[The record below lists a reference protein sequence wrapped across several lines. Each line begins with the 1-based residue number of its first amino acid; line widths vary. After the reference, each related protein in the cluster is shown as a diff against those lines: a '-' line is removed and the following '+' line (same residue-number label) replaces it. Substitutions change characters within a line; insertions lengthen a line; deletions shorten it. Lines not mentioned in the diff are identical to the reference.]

1 MLKKFF
7 KNKWVKRISY
17 LFLFFIIAFAG
28 FYASIYLG
36 FWGEVPTKKELSD
49 LKQSQAIQILD
60 KDEKLIG
67 KFYVFDRQSVTYN
80 DLPQPLIDALVATE
94 DVRFYEHD
102 GVDNQSLLRVF
113 FKTILLS
120 DESSGGGST
129 ITLQLAKNLFGR
141 KDYGSLGIVVNKI
154 RESIVAQRMEDIYS
168 KKDILTMYFNT
179 VPFSDNTYGIESA
192 SLKFFNKHTKELSL
206 PEAAT
211 LVGSLKA
218 NHSYNPRLFPERSQ
232 LRRDVVLQQM
242 VKYGYLSEK
251 EGSDAMQSKIELD
264 YQYYA
269 PNQGVAPYFRENI
282 KKKVE
287 KLLKDKDYLKP
298 DGSNYNIY
306 RDGLKIYTTLDL
318 TMQKYAEEAMQKHMA
333 KLQQTYEDAYGNR
346 APWLTNKNILESNLK
361 KLKRYQQLQAQGLS
375 EAQIKDSLTVKK
387 EVELFE
393 WSENKVVQASTIDS
407 LQHYLKFLNS
417 GMVALDPENGAV
429 RAYIGGIDYRYFK
442 YDHVSQSKRQVG
454 STFKPF
460 VYTAAIENGM
470 EPCTYFP
477 VKEVTYT
484 DMDDW
489 TPKNAGGLNDPDLN
503 YSLEKAL
510 SNSVNTIAVK
520 VMNDVGIE
528 KVIDLAHKMGI
539 QSEIEEVPSI
549 ALGTENLGLLELAK
563 AYTSFVNKS
572 KPTTPLFITKIEDK
586 NGNLIFENEAEE
598 EEPEQVYSDYTRQ
611 VMLEFMKATINEG
624 TATRIRNTYGL
635 TNDIAGKTGTT
646 QDNKDGW
653 FVGITPKL
661 VTVTWVGN
669 DDQRIGFSSTG
680 IGQGANS
687 ALPIFG
693 EFMQELNRD
702 EDFSSI
708 TQAKFETPDNKVLN
722 DLDCELSKEDGFFKK
737 LFGGEKDKKEF
748 KKEKKKKG
756 GIFSFLKGKKDEDD
770 E

>member
-17 LFLFFIIAFAG
+17 LFLFFIIVVAG
-28 FYASIYLG
+28 FYASIYVG

-49 LKQSQAIQILD
+49 LKQSQATQILD
-60 KDEKLIG
+60 KDEQLIG

-80 DLPQPLIDALVATE
+80 DLPKPLIDALVATE

-393 WSENKVVQASTIDS
+393 WNENKVVQASTIDS

-520 VMNDVGIE
+520 VMNEVGLE

-539 QSEIEEVPSI
+539 ESEIEEVPSI

-563 AYTSFVNKS
+563 AYTSFVNES

-598 EEPEQVYSDYTRQ
+598 KEPEQVYSDYTRQ

-669 DDQRIGFSSTG
+669 DDQRIGFSSTS

-693 EFMQELNRD
+693 EFMQELHRD
-702 EDFSSI
+702 EDFNSI
-708 TQAKFETPDNKVLN
+708 TQAKFETPDNEVLN

>member
-28 FYASIYLG
+28 FYASIYVG

-49 LKQSQAIQILD
+49 LKQSQATQILD
-60 KDEKLIG
+60 KDEQLIG

-80 DLPQPLIDALVATE
+80 DLPKPLIDALVATE

>member
-17 LFLFFIIAFAG
+17 LFLFFIIVVAG
-28 FYASIYLG
+28 FYASIYVG

-49 LKQSQAIQILD
+49 LKQSQATQILD
-60 KDEKLIG
+60 KDEQLIG

-80 DLPQPLIDALVATE
+80 DLPKPLIDALVATE

-520 VMNDVGIE
+520 VMNEVGIE

-539 QSEIEEVPSI
+539 ESEIEEVPSI

-702 EDFSSI
+702 EDFNSI
-708 TQAKFETPDNKVLN
+708 TQAKFETPDNEVLN

>member
-1 MLKKFF
+1 
-7 KNKWVKRISY
+7 
-17 LFLFFIIAFAG
+17 
-28 FYASIYLG
+28 
-36 FWGEVPTKKELSD
+36 
-49 LKQSQAIQILD
+49 
-60 KDEKLIG
+60 
-67 KFYVFDRQSVTYN
+67 
-80 DLPQPLIDALVATE
+80 
-94 DVRFYEHD
+94 
-102 GVDNQSLLRVF
+102 
-113 FKTILLS
+113 
-120 DESSGGGST
+120 
-129 ITLQLAKNLFGR
+129 
-141 KDYGSLGIVVNKI
+141 
-154 RESIVAQRMEDIYS
+154 
-168 KKDILTMYFNT
+168 MYFNT

-346 APWLTNKNILESNLK
+346 APWLTNKKIVESNLK

-539 QSEIEEVPSI
+539 ESEIEEVPSI

-563 AYTSFVNKS
+563 AYTSFVNES
-572 KPTTPLFITKIEDK
+572 KPTTPLLITKIEDK

-702 EDFSSI
+702 EDFNSI
-708 TQAKFETPDNKVLN
+708 TQAKFETPDDEVLN

>member
-1 MLKKFF
+1 MKRVF
-7 KNKWVKRISY
+7 KNKWIKRLALLI
-17 LFLFFIIAFAG
+17 LFVIGGFSV
-28 FYASIYLG
+28 FYASIYFG
-36 FWGEVPTKKELSD
+36 FWGEVPTKKELTD
-49 LKQSQAIQILD
+49 LKQSQATQILD
-60 KDEKLIG
+60 KDNALLG
-67 KFYVFDRQSVTYN
+67 KFYVFDRQSVNYEQ
-80 DLPQPLIDALVATE
+80 LPKHLIDALVATE

-141 KDYGSLGIVVNKI
+141 KDYGSFGIVVNKI
-154 RESIVAQRMEDIYS
+154 RESIVAKRIEDIYS
-168 KKDILTMYFNT
+168 KNDILTMYFNT

-242 VKYGYLSEK
+242 VKYDYLSEK
-251 EGSDAMQSKIELD
+251 EGSNAMQSKIELD

-269 PNQGVAPYFRENI
+269 PNQGVAPYFREEI
-282 KKKVE
+282 KKRVE
-287 KLLKDKDYLKP
+287 KLLQENDFLKP

-318 TMQKYAEEAMQKHMA
+318 NMQKYAEEAMQKHMA
-333 KLQQTYEDAYGNR
+333 QLQQTYEEAYGNR
-346 APWLTNKNILESNLK
+346 APWLTNKKILTSNLK
-361 KLKRYQQLQAQGLS
+361 KLKRYQQLQVSGLS
-375 EAQIKDSLTVKK
+375 EEQIQDSLSLKK
-387 EVELFE
+387 EVELFD
-393 WSENKVVQASTIDS
+393 WKENKIEQASTIDS

-417 GMVALDPENGAV
+417 GMVALDPNNGAV

-470 EPCTYFP
+470 KPCKYFP

-484 DMDDW
+484 DMNGW

-520 VMNDVGIE
+520 VINEVGID
-528 KVIDLAHKMGI
+528 KVVDLAHRMGI
-539 QSEIEEVPSI
+539 ESDIEKVPSI
-549 ALGTENLGLLELAK
+549 ALGTENLGLLELAS
-563 AYTSFVNKS
+563 AYTTFVNES
-572 KPTTPLFITKIEDK
+572 KTTTPLFITKIEDK
-586 NGNLIFENEAEE
+586 NGNLIFENEAKK

-635 TNDIAGKTGTT
+635 RNDIAGKTGTT

-669 DDQRIGFSSTG
+669 DDQRIGFSNTS

-693 EFMQELNRD
+693 EFMQKLNTD
-702 EDFSSI
+702 EKFDYI
-708 TQAKFETPDNKVLN
+708 TNAKFETPDKEVVE

-737 LFGGEKDKKEF
+737 LFGGKKDEKNF

-756 GIFSFLKGKKDEDD
+756 GIFSFLKGNKDD
-770 E
+770 EEN

>member
-1 MLKKFF
+1 MLKRFF
-7 KNKWVKRISY
+7 KNKWVKPISY
-17 LFLFFIIAFAG
+17 LFLFFIIAFAS
-28 FYASIYLG
+28 FYASIYFG

-49 LKQSQAIQILD
+49 LKQSQATQILD

-80 DLPQPLIDALVATE
+80 DLPKPLIDALVATE

-141 KDYGSLGIVVNKI
+141 KDYGSLGILVNKI

-287 KLLKDKDYLKP
+287 KLLKEKDFLKP
-298 DGSNYNIY
+298 DGSKYNIY

-333 KLQQTYEDAYGNR
+333 KLQQTYEDAYGKR
-346 APWLTNKNILESNLK
+346 APWLTDKKILESNLK
-361 KLKRYQQLQAQGLS
+361 KLKRYQQLQARGLS

-393 WSENKVVQASTIDS
+393 WKKNEVVQASTIDS

-520 VMNDVGIE
+520 VMNEVGIE

-539 QSEIEEVPSI
+539 ESEIEEVPSI

-586 NGNLIFENEAEE
+586 NGNLIFEKEAEE

-693 EFMQELNRD
+693 EFMQVLNRD
-702 EDFSSI
+702 EDFNSI
-708 TQAKFETPDNKVLN
+708 TQAKFETPDDEVLK
-722 DLDCELSKEDGFFKK
+722 DLNCELSKEDGFFKK
-737 LFGGEKDKKEF
+737 LFGGEDDKKEF

-756 GIFSFLKGKKDEDD
+756 GIFSFLKGKKDED
-770 E
+770 

>member
-17 LFLFFIIAFAG
+17 LFLFFIIVVAG
-28 FYASIYLG
+28 FYASIYVG

-49 LKQSQAIQILD
+49 LKQSQATQILD

-80 DLPQPLIDALVATE
+80 DLPKPLIDALVATE

-346 APWLTNKNILESNLK
+346 APWLTNKKILESNLK

-520 VMNDVGIE
+520 VMNEVGIE

-539 QSEIEEVPSI
+539 ESEIEEVPSI

-598 EEPEQVYSDYTRQ
+598 KEPEQVYSDYTRQ

-702 EDFSSI
+702 EDFNSI
-708 TQAKFETPDNKVLN
+708 TQAKFETPDNEVLN

>member
-7 KNKWVKRISY
+7 KNKWVKRLLY
-17 LFLFFIIAFAG
+17 LFLILIVAFAG
-28 FYASIYLG
+28 FYGSIYFG
-36 FWGEVPTKKELSD
+36 FWGKLPTKKELSE
-49 LKQSQAIQILD
+49 LKQSQATQVLD
-60 KDEKLIG
+60 KDGKLIG
-67 KFYVFDRQSVTYN
+67 KYYIFDRQSVSYQ
-80 DLPQPLIDALVATE
+80 DFPQHLIDALVATE

-113 FKTILLS
+113 FKTILMS

-141 KDYGSLGIVVNKI
+141 KNYGSLGIVVNKI
-154 RESIVAQRMEDIYS
+154 RESIVAKRMEEIYS
-168 KKDILTMYFNT
+168 KKEILRLYFNT

-192 SLKFFNKHTKELSL
+192 SVKFFNKHTRELSL

-242 VKYGYLSEK
+242 VKYNFISEAK
-251 EGSDAMQSKIELD
+251 ASKAMQQKIALD

-269 PNQGVAPYFRENI
+269 PNQGVAPYFRAVI
-282 KKKVE
+282 QKKLQHLIDE
-287 KLLKDKDYLKP
+287 KDLKKP
-298 DGSNYNIY
+298 DGSAYNIY
-306 RDGLKIYTTLDL
+306 RDGLKVHTTLDL
-318 TMQKYAEEAMQKHMA
+318 TMQKYAEEAMRSHME
-333 KLQQTYEDAYGNR
+333 KLQQQFEKAYGKN
-346 APWLTNKNILESNLK
+346 APWLTNKKIIESNKK
-361 KLKRYQQLQAQGLS
+361 KLKRYQQLKSQGLS
-375 EAQIKDSLTVKK
+375 EQQIEDSLTQKR
-387 EVELFE
+387 EMEFFE
-393 WSENKVVQASTIDS
+393 WDENSVVQASTLDS

-417 GMVALDPENGAV
+417 GMVSLEPATGAV
-429 RAYIGGIDYRYFK
+429 RTYIGGIDYRYFK

-470 EPCTYFP
+470 APCTYFP
-477 VKEVTYT
+477 VKAVTYT
-484 DMDDW
+484 DVDNW
-489 TPKNAGGLNDPDLN
+489 TPKNADGLNDPDLN

-520 VMNDVGIE
+520 VLNEVGIE
-528 KVIDLAHKMGI
+528 KVIQLAHDMGI
-539 QSEIEEVPSI
+539 KSEIEEVPSI
-549 ALGTENLGLLELAK
+549 ALGTANLGLLELAK
-563 AYTSFVNKS
+563 AYTSFVNES
-572 KPTTPLFITKIEDK
+572 KPSTPFFISKIEDK
-586 NGNLIFENEAEE
+586 NGNLIAEFQPENKEE
-598 EEPEQVYSDYTRQ
+598 KPVYSDYTRQ

-624 TATRIRNTYGL
+624 TATRLRNTYGL
-635 TNDIAGKTGTT
+635 RNDIAGKTGTT

-653 FVGITPKL
+653 FVGITPQL

-693 EFMQELNRD
+693 GFMQKLNTDD
-702 EDFSSI
+702 EFNKI
-708 TQAKFETPDNKVLN
+708 TNAHFEKPESKVVS
-722 DLDCELSKEDGFFKK
+722 DLDCERTKEDGFFKK
-737 LFGGEKDKKEF
+737 LFGGNKDEKEF

-756 GIFSFLKGKKDEDD
+756 GIFSFLKGKKDKE
-770 E
+770 